1 MSLEQD
7 VDGILQ
13 DQPSG
18 GNGEPDPVLELA
30 AREAANI
37 ARASGMSLKDICTA
51 VEGL

>member
-1 MSLEQD
+1 MD
-7 VDGILQ
+7 NILQ

-37 ARASGMSLKDICTA
+37 ARASGMSLKDI
-51 VEGL
+51 